1 MGLPLS
7 GRVFLDGRRV
17 HRGCQCD
24 CLASRGTQNLE
35 IAGPSKPSGDRS
47 PDRLLV
53 RGAERV
59 IFKIRSPMFTAE
71 ALHFVKTV
79 LTARLTSHS
88 PSALVKRSPIRSCS
102 GKMATGSADAGR
114 LRFGRSMDPDEV

>member
-1 MGLPLS
+1 MALRPHLAMGLPLS

-59 IFKIRSPMFTAE
+59 IFKIRSPMFTVE
-71 ALHFVKTV
+71 AIHSVKPV
-79 LTARLTSHS
+79 LTKRLEFESQFLDEPGVSRASIVLGELEAH
-88 PSALVKRSPIRSCS
+88 
-102 GKMATGSADAGR
+102 
-114 LRFGRSMDPDEV
+114 LRTP